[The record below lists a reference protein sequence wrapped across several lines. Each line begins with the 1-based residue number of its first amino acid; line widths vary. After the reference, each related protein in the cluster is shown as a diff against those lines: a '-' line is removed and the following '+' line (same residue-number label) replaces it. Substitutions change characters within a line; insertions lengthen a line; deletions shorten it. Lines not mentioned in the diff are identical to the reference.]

1 MLIFT
6 HESIIMDEAG
16 EINGQCQSNCV
27 LCRKTTACAAK
38 QGAFQVEKPKK
49 EDLRVR
55 KTREAIHS
63 AFKAM
68 ICEMDFEQ
76 ITIKELTQRAQI
88 NRKTFYLHYNGLED
102 LLAELQE
109 EIAEN
114 FIKRRVSYGSM
125 KDIRDM
131 IRVFFE
137 HAANMPLFH
146 ERLMCCGSY
155 QPIWEQINKRIMD
168 YRKETNRGVFGLD
181 EHAENLVFAYY
192 GANSTILY
200 RQWVADGKK
209 LPLEELIALATRLIC
224 NGMSSVVPGGSLE
237 TV

>member
-1 MLIFT
+1 MASVNQI
-6 HESIIMDEAG
+6 AYY
-16 EINGQCQSNCV
+16 
-27 LCRKTTACAAK
+27 AAK
-38 QGAFQVEKPKK
+38 RRHVRQNMGAFQVEKPKK

-55 KTREAIHS
+55 KTREA
-63 AFKAM
+63 
-68 ICEMDFEQ
+68 
-76 ITIKELTQRAQI
+76 
-88 NRKTFYLHYNGLED
+88 NGLED